1 MSPDIRTDHSQNQDR
16 TPKVVD
22 DQLTAQQ
29 NSLLS
34 QLAAEQA
41 SLQQIQSQGANPFDD
56 SHPDNW
62 LPVYVHAK
70 LMTVDDAFMTLG
82 SANVNIRS
90 MNVDSELN
98 ICHENSDVTKPLRR
112 KLWGFTP
119 KTRAPR
125 MMSRVLSLAGPWFSA
140 RTRST
145 TTKGLLR
152 LHRLSNS
159 RELLTVAPTTSDR

>member
-22 DQLTAQQ
+22 DQFTAQQ

-41 SLQQIQSQGANPFDD
+41 SLQKIQSQGANPFDD

-70 LMTVDDAFMTLG
+70 LMTADDAFMTLG

-112 KLWGFTP
+112 KLWGLHTKNQGAQDDVTSAFTGW
-119 KTRAPR
+119 T
-125 MMSRVLSLAGPWFSA
+125 MVLGQNKINED
-140 RTRST
+140 
-145 TTKGLLR
+145 KGLAPFASLVKFAR
-152 LHRLSNS
+152 ASDS
-159 RELLTVAPTTSDR
+159 RTYDD

>member
-1 MSPDIRTDHSQNQDR
+1 MSPDIRTDHSQNQAR

-112 KLWGFTP
+112 KLWELHTNGAGDLDDHASSFKAWGTILDRN
-119 KTRAPR
+119 KTLNNKGMKPIA
-125 MMSRVLSLAGPWFSA
+125 SLVKFERPSDN
-140 RTRST
+140 RTY
-145 TTKGLLR
+145 
-152 LHRLSNS
+152 
-159 RELLTVAPTTSDR
+159 DD

>member
-1 MSPDIRTDHSQNQDR
+1 MSPDIRTDHSQNQAR

-41 SLQQIQSQGANPFDD
+41 SLQQIQSQEANPVDD

-70 LMTVDDAFMTLG
+70 LMTVDDAFMTPG

-119 KTRAPR
+119 KTRASAFTGWT
-125 MMSRVLSLAGPWFSA
+125 MVLGQNKINED
-140 RTRST
+140 
-145 TTKGLLR
+145 KGLAPFASLVKFAR
-152 LHRLSNS
+152 ASDS
-159 RELLTVAPTTSDR
+159 RTYDD

>member
-1 MSPDIRTDHSQNQDR
+1 MSPDIRTDHSQNQAR

-56 SHPDNW
+56 SHPDNYW

-112 KLWGFTP
+112 KLRGLHTKNQGERFHWLDHGSRP
-119 KTRAPR
+119 KQDQRRQRAC
-125 MMSRVLSLAGPWFSA
+125 SVCIACQI
-140 RTRST
+140 
-145 TTKGLLR
+145 
-152 LHRLSNS
+152 
-159 RELLTVAPTTSDR
+159 RESF